1 VYEQVKVVEVT
12 AFVTEAVQ
20 KPEWLVGQVTVRTV
34 VYVQKAVDQ
43 ELVSVLQ
50 ELLVD
55 AVWWQIHFVEQHTVD
70 IVDLYVTTVREL
82 GVHVHTAAI

>member
-1 VYEQVKVVEVT
+1 MYEQVKVVEVA

-20 KPEWLVGQVTVRTV
+20 KPAWLVGQVTVRTV

-55 AVWWQIHFVEQHTVD
+55 AV
-70 IVDLYVTTVREL
+70 
-82 GVHVHTAAI
+82 

>member
-1 VYEQVKVVEVT
+1 MYEQVKVVEVA

-55 AVWWQIHFVEQHTVD
+55 AV
-70 IVDLYVTTVREL
+70 
-82 GVHVHTAAI
+82 